1 MSDQKKCVYCCGDVD
16 VDVEK
21 FGMIQIP
28 FGDTSLDVEL
38 WIAHGDGSVSV
49 PRAYVWLTR
58 DHLVS
63 LKNFRQEIVM
73 NYCPVCGRRL

>member
-1 MSDQKKCVYCCGDVD
+1 MSDQKKCVYCCDD
-16 VDVEK
+16 DDMEK

-38 WIAHGDGSVSV
+38 WIASGEGTVSA
-49 PRAYVWLTR
+49 PHAEVWFAR
-58 DHLVS
+58 DHFVS
-63 LKNFRQEIVM
+63 LKNFRKEIVM